1 MKKFK
6 VIIADILSVVILA
19 GCASGADI
27 NDAAD
32 ETDSVVFSTST
43 EDTSINN
50 DENTETMK
58 MQESSVRAS
67 VKQEQ
72 DSPVSTE
79 TQKSEE
85 YRTSEETSATV
96 SEEIYESE
104 IEVPETISETEYTD
118 SLFNDEMTVYYD
130 KYSGKNFIM
139 LNVTPVKIYWNE
151 LDGFSITE
159 GQPTD
164 ILIPA
169 IFADWL
175 DGADGIMIYLDSG
188 SGTFGDILLDSGEKI
203 KGMTYPQYWSTDY
216 LCPIK
221 DGIVCFGEYTD
232 EIKNSF
238 SRVDDGVY
246 IEEANYQYS
255 EALFEDNMSVED
267 LDLYF
272 ETIKKDHDALF
283 KEIAENPDTAYEIA
297 GFWGYQEGLRFRAD
311 INYIYS

>member
-1 MKKFK
+1 MKKSK
-6 VIIADILSVVILA
+6 VIIADILSVVFLA

-27 NDAAD
+27 NDTAD
-32 ETDSVVFSTST
+32 ETDSAVFSAST
-43 EDTSINN
+43 ENTSINN
-50 DENTETMK
+50 DENTEAMTT
-58 MQESSVRAS
+58 QESSTRAS
-67 VKQEQ
+67 VKREQ
-72 DSPVSTE
+72 DSTVSTE
-79 TQKSEE
+79 TQKNEE
-85 YRTSEETSATV
+85 HQTSAETSATV

-104 IEVPETISETEYTD
+104 IEVPETIPETENTD
-118 SLFNDEMTVYYD
+118 ELFSDEMTVYYD

-139 LNVTPVKIYWNE
+139 LNVTPVKIYWTE
-151 LDGFSITE
+151 LDGYSITE

-175 DGADGIMIYLDSG
+175 DGADGIMIYLNGG
-188 SGTFGDILLDSGEKI
+188 SGTFGDLLLDSGEKI

-221 DGIVCFGEYTD
+221 GGIVCFGEYTD

-255 EALFEDNMSVED
+255 EAPFEDNMSVED

-297 GFWGYQEGLRFRAD
+297 GFWGYQDGLRFRAD
-311 INYIYS
+311 INYIY